1 MGGGD
6 NDAAVIVVEGLWLV
20 SVRKYVDGCLALFLR
35 FVRFAKQARLRDCG
49 VARAMS
55 SLCKRG
61 RDERWREKLEM

>member
-49 VARAMS
+49 AMS
-55 SLCKRG
+55 SLCKRR